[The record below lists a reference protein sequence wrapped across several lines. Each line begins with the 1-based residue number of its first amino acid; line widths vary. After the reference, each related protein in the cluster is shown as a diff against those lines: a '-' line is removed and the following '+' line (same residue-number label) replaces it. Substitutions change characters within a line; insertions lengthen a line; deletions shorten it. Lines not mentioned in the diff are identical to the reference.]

1 MNKLHLFFL
10 LLVPLKLWAQPGP
23 NGGGLHIT
31 HLYVKQGSRLVGVER
46 SAVSVRHFLLADT
59 IPSAPIGYE
68 WAKKDDGYDDGWGQ
82 DFTWVPAGGPATRL
96 YVQLGLQQMVID
108 FSHLRPATPAG
119 DTEIVDTLVFRPG
132 YFQVA
137 LQPAPLQWRKGQFY
151 VIHSYQQVQRAT
163 IYHHRVSP
171 ALLLPG
177 KLRKRS
183 DR

>member
-1 MNKLHLFFL
+1 MTKLSVVFL
-10 LLVPLKLWAQPGP
+10 LLSPLALWAQGP
-23 NGGGLHIT
+23 AQGGGLHIT
-31 HLYVKQGSRLVGVER
+31 HLYLPQGARFVQVDR
-46 SAVSVRHFLLADT
+46 STVSVRHFLLADT

-68 WAKKDDGYDDGWGQ
+68 WTKKDDRYDDGWGQ

-119 DTEIVDTLVFRPG
+119 DPEIVDTLVFRPG

-163 IYHHRVSP
+163 IYHHRVRP

-177 KLRKRS
+177 RLRKKE
-183 DR
+183 